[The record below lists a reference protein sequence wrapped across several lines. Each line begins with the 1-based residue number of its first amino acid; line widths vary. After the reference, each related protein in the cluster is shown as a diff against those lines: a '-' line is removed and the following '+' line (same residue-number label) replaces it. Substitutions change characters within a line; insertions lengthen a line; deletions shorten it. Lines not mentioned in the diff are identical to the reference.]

1 MAKTGLYLG
10 NVAIGRIITVSSSA
24 FEPNLQTKSVTPIKE
39 EQTIVPDS
47 GYDGLSMVNVA
58 AIPEQYQDVSVV
70 TADASDIVEGKKI
83 VTTTGTVSGTMP
95 DNGTVNKILDTVTTN
110 YTIAAGKHSG
120 EGKISIVTQEKNVT
134 PSEAIQEIVP
144 DAGMVLSKVTVAAST
159 GGIDTSDA
167 TATAGDILLGETAY
181 VNDVKLIGTMPNQGA
196 ISGTIDGINTETYVI
211 PSGYHN
217 GSGTVSLT
225 NDIQNEVTTQE
236 NIIAEINAILDA
248 KASAYPTITYDAS
261 TQTLSITEVEG

>member
-10 NVAIGRIITVSSSA
+10 NVAIGRIITASSSA
-24 FEPNLQTKSVTPIKE
+24 SEPNLQTKSVTPIKE

-95 DNGTVNKILDTVTTN
+95 DK
-110 YTIAAGKHSG
+110 
-120 EGKISIVTQEKNVT
+120 
-134 PSEAIQEIVP
+134 
-144 DAGMVLSKVTVAAST
+144 
-159 GGIDTSDA
+159 
-167 TATAGDILLGETAY
+167 
-181 VNDVKLIGTMPNQGA
+181 GA
-196 ISGTIDGINTETYVI
+196 ISGAIDGINTETYVI

-236 NIIAEINAILDA
+236 NIIAEINAILNA

-261 TQTLSITEVEG
+261 TQTLSITEAEG